1 MTTDLQAL
9 LGLPTPIVQ
18 APMAGGAT
26 PPGFILACMRLGL
39 LGSLGAAYLSPDV
52 LKAQVEEIAAASPAP
67 LNVNLFLPCG
77 RPPAP
82 GVVERMLDHLAP
94 LHVAA
99 GLPAPTLPDPAE
111 QDFAA
116 QLAMLRRLRPRVAS
130 FVFGCP
136 DAGMVAALKADGILV
151 IGAATRLD
159 EARQVAASGVDAI
172 VAQGGEAGAHR
183 ATFIG
188 SFEEG
193 LVPLRSLLPQMVAA
207 LDIPVIAAGGLM
219 TGGDIRAA
227 LEAGAALAQVG
238 TALLRAD
245 ECGIPQAHKD
255 ALGRAAGEGAETML
269 IRHWSG
275 RAARGLANGF
285 TRGLDAAGIAIPPF
299 PLQNAM
305 TQALRGHGRKTGD
318 ADLLA
323 LWCGTGYSGARA
335 APLADIVSALL
346 AEAGFPS
353 QNH

>member
-1 MTTDLQAL
+1 MTELQAR
-9 LGLPTPIVQ
+9 LGLSTPIVQ

-26 PPGFILACMRLGL
+26 PPGFILACMKLGL
-39 LGSLGAAYLSPDV
+39 LGSLGAAYLSPEAME
-52 LKAQVEEIAAASPAP
+52 AQVGDIAAGSSAP
-67 LNVNLFLPCG
+67 LNINLFLPCG
-77 RPPAP
+77 QPPAA
-82 GVVERMLDHLAP
+82 GVVEGMIAHLAP
-94 LHVAA
+94 LHAAA
-99 GLPAPTLPDPAE
+99 GLPPPHLPDPAE

-116 QLAMLRRLRPRVAS
+116 QLAMLRRLRPRIAS

-151 IGAATRLD
+151 IGAATHIE
-159 EARQVAASGVDAI
+159 EARAVAASGVDAI

-188 SFEEG
+188 SFEDG
-193 LVPLRSLLPQMVAA
+193 LVPLRALLPQMLDA

-219 TGGDIRAA
+219 TGADIRAA
-227 LEAGAALAQVG
+227 LDAGAALAQIG

-255 ALGRAAGEGAETML
+255 ALGAGAHVGAKTQL

-285 TRGLDAAGIAIPPF
+285 TRGVDAAGIAIPPF

-335 APLADIVSALL
+335 APLADIVSRLL
-346 AEAGFPS
+346 ADAGFPS

>member
-1 MTTDLQAL
+1 M
-9 LGLPTPIVQ
+9 VQ

-26 PPGFILACMRLGL
+26 PPAFIVACMRHGL
-39 LGSLGAAYLSPDV
+39 LGSLGAAYLSPEAM
-52 LKAQVEEIAAASPAP
+52 KAQVEEIAAATAAP
-67 LNVNLFLPCG
+67 LNINLFLPCG
-77 RPPAP
+77 QPPAE
-82 GVVERMLDHLAP
+82 GVVEGMLVHLAP
-94 LHVAA
+94 LHEAA
-99 GLPAPTLPDPAE
+99 GLPPPHLPDPPE
-111 QDFAA
+111 QDFTA
-116 QLAMLRRLRPRVAS
+116 QLAMLRRLRPRIAS

-136 DAGMVAALKADGILV
+136 DAGMVAALKAEGILV
-151 IGAATRLD
+151 IGAATHLE
-159 EARQVAASGVDAI
+159 EARRVAASGVDAV

-188 SFEEG
+188 SFEDG
-193 LVPLRSLLPQMVAA
+193 LVPLRELLPQMVSA

-219 TGGDIRAA
+219 SGGDIRAA
-227 LEAGAALAQVG
+227 LEAGAALAQIG

-255 ALGRAAGEGAETML
+255 ALAAGAAAGATTRL

-285 TRGLDAAGIAIPPF
+285 TRGIDAAGIAIPPF

-318 ADLLA
+318 ADMLA

-335 APLADIVSALL
+335 APLADIVSRLCAD
-346 AEAGFPS
+346 AGFPS